1 MKLRLRGNSIRL
13 RLTQTEVGI
22 LAAGAQVT
30 DSTGLGPDRFLEF
43 GVRPSTNE
51 RIEISATAHGFY
63 VLVPQK
69 TLSHWAAGDDEGF
82 EADVRISDSE
92 TTRVTV
98 QKDYACLKPRG
109 EEDHDSF
116 ANPDSE
122 TQKC

>member
-13 RLTQTEVGI
+13 RLTQAEVGA
-22 LAAGAQVT
+22 LEAGREVA
-30 DSTGLGPDRFLEF
+30 DSTGLGPGHFLEF
-43 GVRPSTNE
+43 GVRPGTRESL
-51 RIEISATAHGFY
+51 EISATAHGFFI
-63 VLVPQK
+63 LVPQN
-69 TLSHWAAGDDEGF
+69 TLSQWAAGADEGF
-82 EADVRISDSE
+82 EADIRISDSE

-116 ANPDSE
+116 AHPDSE